1 MGVPLLISCFLIL
14 YISSSFILYFV
25 IPNDALG
32 SGLIH
37 AILFVMV
44 IWSLFAC
51 STTDP
56 GYVDTYFKFNK
67 LNEELSVYS

>member
-14 YISSSFILYFV
+14 YLSSSFILYFV
-25 IPNDALG
+25 IPNDAFG

-37 AILFVMV
+37 AFLFVMV

-56 GYVDTYFKFNK
+56 GYVDTYFKFSQ
-67 LNEELSVYS
+67 LNQELSVYS